1 MNRITALVGNWSRN
15 HEIDEFNEW
24 PKNAD
29 TLGNSE
35 LACGY
40 GQLVDTG
47 SPASVHSSAVC
58 NEHRSGTSAGRTSR
72 QAAPLPADGEE
83 REDHVDAWKPRTAL
97 GEPGCWRGNY
107 MSECADTTRENA
119 PKTQHKGQARTTA
132 VLAGAALLAP
142 LGLLAASGN
151 AAAADSGVW
160 DRIAQC
166 ESGGNW
172 HINTGNS
179 YYGGLQ
185 FSAGTWRAYGG
196 SAYAATA
203 DQASRSAQIAV
214 ATKVQ
219 HAQGWGAW
227 PVCSVRAGASGSAPA
242 ASSGTVSEK
251 STTKTRKSTEKAT
264 PSKPAKTPARGTNN
278 ASRGTSRGD
287 YTVREGDT
295 LSAIAA
301 QHGTTWRKV
310 YAANKSVIGADPDL
324 IVPGQQ
330 LDL

>member
-1 MNRITALVGNWSRN
+1 
-15 HEIDEFNEW
+15 
-24 PKNAD
+24 
-29 TLGNSE
+29 
-35 LACGY
+35 
-40 GQLVDTG
+40 
-47 SPASVHSSAVC
+47 
-58 NEHRSGTSAGRTSR
+58 
-72 QAAPLPADGEE
+72 
-83 REDHVDAWKPRTAL
+83 
-97 GEPGCWRGNY
+97 

-119 PKTQHKGQARTTA
+119 PETHRKGQARTTA

-172 HINTGNS
+172 HINTGNG

-227 PVCSVRAGASGSAPA
+227 PVCSVRAGAGGSAPA
-242 ASSGTVSEK
+242 VSSGTVTEK
-251 STTKTRKSTEKAT
+251 STKKTTESTRSAGGSTQKKSTQKAT

-278 ASRGTSRGD
+278 ASRGTTRGD

-301 QHGTTWRKV
+301 EHGTTWRKI
-310 YAANKSVIGADPDL
+310 YAANRSVIGADPDL
-324 IVPGQQ
+324 IIPGQQ

>member
-1 MNRITALVGNWSRN
+1 
-15 HEIDEFNEW
+15 
-24 PKNAD
+24 
-29 TLGNSE
+29 
-35 LACGY
+35 
-40 GQLVDTG
+40 
-47 SPASVHSSAVC
+47 
-58 NEHRSGTSAGRTSR
+58 
-72 QAAPLPADGEE
+72 
-83 REDHVDAWKPRTAL
+83 
-97 GEPGCWRGNY
+97 

-119 PKTQHKGQARTTA
+119 HKSPMGQARTTA

-172 HINTGNS
+172 HINTGNG

-203 DQASRSAQIAV
+203 DQASKSAQITV
-214 ATKVQ
+214 AGKVQ
-219 HAQGWGAW
+219 RAQGWGAW

-242 ASSGTVSEK
+242 GSSGTVSEK
-251 STTKTRKSTEKAT
+251 STRTTKKSTTESTSESTTKKST

-295 LSAIAA
+295 LSGIAA

-310 YAANKSVIGADPDL
+310 YAANKAVIGGDPDL